1 MSRLYSQ
8 VVKYGAGV
16 GGNGRRQAMYGQ
28 VLPPGG
34 AGAVQRELMVSM
46 AVWHGSERQRQ
57 CVRCGRALSGGA
69 VSSGQASGAA
79 GSVWRVEWPQ
89 GRSNVSEQCVA
100 MCGNV
105 AVGRMVRCG
114 VGGQCAVV
122 RLVFAWLPAWL
133 PPAWLLICVAPPVA
147 SGGLRWLPRM
157 RLACLPDTI
166 HIPIAL
172 QFTLVAP
179 VDVPCGGCLPVQ

>member
-1 MSRLYSQ
+1 MVRSYRQ
-8 VVKYGAGV
+8 VVQVQCNGSWS
-16 GGNGRRQAMYGQ
+16 GRR
-28 VLPPGG
+28 
-34 AGAVQRELMVSM
+34 
-46 AVWHGSERQRQ
+46 
-57 CVRCGRALSGGA
+57 GRYW
-69 VSSGQASGAA
+69 
-79 GSVWRVEWPQ
+79 SVWRLGMAVYVSGSVCGAVEHCQ
-89 GRSNVSEQCVA
+89 AARCRVVKQVVRRVQCGGSSGCMHGLSNVWQCGSRV
-100 MCGNV
+100 
-105 AVGRMVRCG
+105 VRCG